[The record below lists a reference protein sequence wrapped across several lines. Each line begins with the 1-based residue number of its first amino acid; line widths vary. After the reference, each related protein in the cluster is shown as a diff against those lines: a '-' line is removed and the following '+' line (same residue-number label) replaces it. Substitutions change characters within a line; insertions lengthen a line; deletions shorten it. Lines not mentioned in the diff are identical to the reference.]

1 MRPLADAGTRGA
13 AFWLIVAGST
23 AGHVVNAGTAPAV
36 ARLAQGP
43 LGGDAALAGLLV
55 SLAAIASIAA
65 MPIAGVLADRMGARR
80 VLLAAGLLSAIG
92 LVAVL
97 LAAGAASAPSGSG
110 AVDAPV
116 LALAAGRIVFGA
128 GNAAVATALT
138 AWVVAEAPRRE
149 RGRALGLFGL
159 SVWVGLALGP
169 VLGENLEQ
177 VAGSSGIWSGAIAL
191 QLLGVAAASFARD
204 GRASAHPAAT
214 RIRSQRTPFARHL
227 ARPGAVGFTA
237 WAAEGFMIAFLI
249 QHLVRQG
256 LDAQGLLGAANVF
269 TVFAGSVIAVRLLL
283 GGLPDRLGPVV
294 TARIALVVLALGLA
308 VLAIADGF
316 ALAALGAALIGA
328 GYSPLF
334 PALTLLA
341 TGQLPAH
348 RRSAGVGVFSALTS
362 AGYAAG
368 SLLGGL
374 LVAAAD
380 ETVALLVLAAAQLL
394 VLPLL
399 RRTRGGTAPTTAP
412 EPPPL

>member
-13 AFWLIVAGST
+13 AFWLLVAGST

-65 MPIAGVLADRMGARR
+65 MPLAGALSDRLGARR
-80 VLLAAGLLSAIG
+80 VLLVAGLLSGAG

-97 LAAGAASAPSGSG
+97 LAASAPEREGPV
-110 AVDAPV
+110 AVV
-116 LALAAGRIVFGA
+116 ALAVGRIVFGA

-138 AWVVAEAPRRE
+138 AWVVAEAPQRE

-159 SVWVGLALGP
+159 SVWVGLAIGP

-177 VAGSSGIWSGAIAL
+177 VAGASGIWFGAVTL

-204 GRASAHPAAT
+204 GRAAGRAT
-214 RIRSQRTPFARHL
+214 APSIRSQRTPFARHL
-227 ARPGAVGFTA
+227 ARPGAVGFAA

-269 TVFAGSVIAVRLLL
+269 TVFAASVIAVRLLL

-294 TARIALVVLALGLA
+294 TARIAVAVLALGLA
-308 VLAIADGF
+308 VLALADGF

-341 TGQLPAH
+341 TGPLPAH

-368 SLLGGL
+368 SLLGGV
-374 LVAAAD
+374 LVAATS
-380 ETVALLVLAAAQLL
+380 ESVALLALAALQL
-394 VLPLL
+394 VALPLL
-399 RRTRGGTAPTTAP
+399 RAARPAGPAAPAP